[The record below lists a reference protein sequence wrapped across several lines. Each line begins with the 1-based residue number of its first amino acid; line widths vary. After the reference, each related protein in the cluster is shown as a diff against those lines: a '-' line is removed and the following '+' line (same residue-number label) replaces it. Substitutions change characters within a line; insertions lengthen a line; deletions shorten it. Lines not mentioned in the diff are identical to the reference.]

1 MADSTTAYKDTYT
14 TFSGCDI
21 VCSFGSHIIG
31 EIQGI
36 SYSVTREKAPVYTMG
51 CADPRSFSRGKR
63 GIAGTLVFVVF
74 DRDALVKALADSGKI
89 HRIGAN
95 ITSKNDGSETS
106 GIHSIEEWDKMM
118 SDHVSSGA
126 DDAARIKALAQET
139 APAIADEV
147 MPFDITIS
155 MANEYGKAAVLVL
168 YGVEILNEGMQF
180 SIDTIQ
186 TQKACTFVA
195 RRVKALTAV
204 AV

>member
-1 MADSTTAYKDTYT
+1 M
-14 TFSGCDI
+14 
-21 VCSFGSHIIG
+21 
-31 EIQGI
+31 
-36 SYSVTREKAPVYTMG
+36 
-51 CADPRSFSRGKR
+51 KR

-118 SDHVSSGA
+118 SDNVSSGS
-126 DDAARIKALAQET
+126 DDTARIKAIAQET

>member
-1 MADSTTAYKDTYT
+1 
-14 TFSGCDI
+14 
-21 VCSFGSHIIG
+21 
-31 EIQGI
+31 
-36 SYSVTREKAPVYTMG
+36 MG

-95 ITSKNDGSETS
+95 ITSKSDGTETS
-106 GIHSIEEWDKMM
+106 GIYSIEDWDKMM
-118 SDHVSSGA
+118 SNNVSSGA
-126 DDAARIKALAQET
+126 DDATRIKALAQET

>member
-1 MADSTTAYKDTYT
+1 
-14 TFSGCDI
+14 
-21 VCSFGSHIIG
+21 
-31 EIQGI
+31 
-36 SYSVTREKAPVYTMG
+36 MG

-74 DRDALVKALADSGKI
+74 DRDALVKALKDSGKI
-89 HRIGAN
+89 HRIGAD
-95 ITSKNDGSETS
+95 ITSKNDGTETS
-106 GIHSIEEWDKMM
+106 GIHSIEDWDKLM
-118 SDHVSSGA
+118 SSKVSSIT
-126 DDAARIKALAQET
+126 DDATRIKSLAKET

>member
-1 MADSTTAYKDTYT
+1 MRWRYSLLPY
-14 TFSGCDI
+14 
-21 VCSFGSHIIG
+21 VLNIG
-31 EIQGI
+31 
-36 SYSVTREKAPVYTMG
+36 K
-51 CADPRSFSRGKR
+51 PRVQRKR

-74 DRDALVKALADSGKI
+74 DRDALVKALADSGRI
-89 HRIGAN
+89 HRIGAG
-95 ITSKNDGSETS
+95 ITSADDGTETS
-106 GIHSIEEWDKMM
+106 GINSIEEWDKLMT
-118 SDHVSSGA
+118 DAVSSIS
-126 DDAARIKALAQET
+126 DDSARIKALARET